1 MENCHRQPCRQRSW
15 EGGDEKIKMQEDC
28 FCIWRDRAPEN
39 KATKSNPERRAAN
52 SKHSGVSTCSHPE
65 AGWASGGIAE
75 SHPYL
80 GRTSQFHACQMFS
93 ETSNLMEN
101 RTPSKF
107 ISI

>member
-65 AGWASGGIAE
+65 AGWASGGISVIRQE
-75 SHPYL
+75 VTL
-80 GRTSQFHACQMFS
+80 GIAGTVRNAMFS
-93 ETSNLMEN
+93 
-101 RTPSKF
+101 
-107 ISI
+107 